1 MRFCGDVR
9 LTGWSTSIDV
19 GLPGPP
25 WSDGWTVPRSARSR
39 SRSPLSEKR
48 RSVKQGEWKMRA
60 LPEFSRDLPFGSEN
74 ADSGKW
80 KGSARQAIYRPSV
93 RPRNETADPSYVEIK
108 SC

>member
-1 MRFCGDVR
+1 
-9 LTGWSTSIDV
+9 
-19 GLPGPP
+19 
-25 WSDGWTVPRSARSR
+25 
-39 SRSPLSEKR
+39 
-48 RSVKQGEWKMRA
+48 MRA